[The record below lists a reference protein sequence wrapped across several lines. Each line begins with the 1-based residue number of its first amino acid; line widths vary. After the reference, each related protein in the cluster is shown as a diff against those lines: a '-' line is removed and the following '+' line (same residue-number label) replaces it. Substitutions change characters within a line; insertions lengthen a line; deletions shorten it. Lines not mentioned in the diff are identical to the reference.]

1 MQVLTQYSQD
11 FPEAIAALEEAQRNA
26 QVRRERLANENAT
39 LSIGIM
45 GQVKAGKS
53 SFLNSL
59 LFNGQS
65 LLPEAATPKTANLT
79 RIRYADK
86 PKFIAHFYKPADW
99 AEIEKQ
105 AKSDGL
111 DERTKAAQELVKS
124 AKASGDDINKLLVQ
138 GKFEIEADNL
148 DSLLGQLN
156 EYTGSDGRLTALV
169 AETEL
174 SLPVDLLKDV
184 EIVDT
189 PGMNDPVLSR
199 TEKTREYMARCDVVF
214 FLSRASQFLDASD
227 QHLIA
232 SQLPQNGIKRL
243 IVVAAQFDMAI
254 LDDGFNRK
262 NLEACTSRLKERL
275 ARHAEK
281 IFTNLATQNEQIDKP
296 KIAELLRSLDAPIF
310 TSTHAWQIANTAQ
323 GVWPVGVKHT
333 HKELCELA
341 QDSWNTELSEQD
353 WQKLANWEPLTSGLE
368 KSRQERDIILAA
380 QRDSVEKE
388 IQEQEADLLRQLCEQ
403 AEARKHALESND
415 LHSLAEQE
423 ETQQAQ
429 VDKISQV
436 LSSYLRGTINQTSK
450 REQELLAEM
459 NTSAQRAGNLQERT
473 GYKKERN
480 SYKVSDSTWYK
491 PWTWGSSHTESY
503 STTSSYS
510 YLAVSDALENLRFY
524 VQNTRTQ
531 MLAAFDDL
539 IAPSTISAGLRRELL
554 RSIDPNSPDF
564 DAKGLRALVESS
576 LTGLKLPK
584 LDFQEPDLESVF
596 AGFSGEV
603 KSSSDMAS
611 LREKLN
617 TEVNAINSQLAR
629 SLTQAV
635 KEASATLE
643 TIAGQLNSKLTERLA
658 DELSRL
664 RADMAD
670 KEENISK
677 INNLL
682 IAISKSL

>member
-1 MQVLTQYSQD
+1 MQVLTQYSKD

-26 QVRRERLANENAT
+26 QVRRDRLANENAT

-79 RIRYADK
+79 RIRYAEK
-86 PKFIAHFYKPADW
+86 PKFIAHFYKPQDW

-124 AKASGDDINKLLVQ
+124 AKASGDDINKLLAQ
-138 GKFEIEADNL
+138 GKLEFEADDL
-148 DSLLGQLN
+148 EGLLGLLN

-174 SLPVDLLKDV
+174 SLPVELLKDV

-281 IFTNLATQNEQIDKP
+281 IFTNLAAQNEQIGKP
-296 KIAELLRSLDAPIF
+296 KVAELLSGLDAPIF
-310 TSTHAWQIANTAQ
+310 ASTHAWQIANTAKE
-323 GVWPVGVKHT
+323 VWPAGVKHT

-341 QDSWNTELSEQD
+341 QDCWNTELSEQD
-353 WQKLANWEPLTSGLE
+353 WQELANWKPLTSGLE
-368 KSRQERDIILAA
+368 KSRQEREIILAA

-388 IQEQEADLLRQLCEQ
+388 IQEQEADLLRQLGEQ

-415 LHSLAEQE
+415 LQSLAEQE
-423 ETQQAQ
+423 KTQQAQ

-436 LSSYLRGTINQTSK
+436 LSSYLRSTIDQTSK

-480 SYKVSDSTWYK
+480 SYEVSDSTWYK
-491 PWTWGSSHTESY
+491 PWTWGSTRTESY

-584 LDFQEPDLESVF
+584 LDFQETDLESVF

-603 KSSSDMAS
+603 KSSSDMAN
-611 LREKLN
+611 LRDKLN

-643 TIAGQLNSKLTERLA
+643 AIASQLSTQLTERLA
-658 DELSRL
+658 DELTRL

-670 KEENISK
+670 KEKQLARLKE
-677 INNLL
+677 L
-682 IAISKSL
+682 IQHVSA

>member
-1 MQVLTQYSQD
+1 MEKLINYKSD
-11 FPEAIAALEEAQRNA
+11 FPEAITALEEAQRNA
-26 QVRRERLANENAT
+26 QVRRDRLANENAT

-79 RIRYADK
+79 RIRYAEK
-86 PKFIAHFYKPADW
+86 PKFTAHFYNPKDW
-99 AEIEKQ
+99 LEIENQ

-111 DERTKAAQELVKS
+111 DERTKAAQELVQS
-124 AKASGDDINKLLVQ
+124 AKASGDDINKLLAQ
-138 GKFEIEADNL
+138 GKFELEADNL
-148 DSLLGQLN
+148 ESLLGQLN

-174 SLPVDLLKDV
+174 SLPVDLLKGV

-199 TEKTREYMARCDVVF
+199 TEKTREYMASCDVVF

-262 NLEACTSRLKERL
+262 NFEACTSRLKERL
-275 ARHAEK
+275 ARHADK
-281 IFTNLATQNEQIDKP
+281 IFTDLAAQNEQRGKP
-296 KIAELLRSLDAPIF
+296 KIAELLSNLDAPIF
-310 TSTHAWQIANTAQ
+310 TSTHGWQIANTAPTA
-323 GVWPVGVKHT
+323 WHAGVKHT
-333 HKELCELA
+333 HKELSELA
-341 QDSWNTELSEQD
+341 QDSWNTELSDQD
-353 WQKLANWEPLTSGLE
+353 WQELANWQPLTAGLE
-368 KSRQERDIILAA
+368 KARLEKDEILAT
-380 QRDSVEKE
+380 QRASVEKE
-388 IQEQEADLLRQLCEQ
+388 IQEQTADLLRQLQDQ
-403 AEARKHALESND
+403 AESRKHALQSND
-415 LHSLAEQE
+415 LKSLAEQE
-423 ETQQAQ
+423 KTQQVQ

-436 LSSYLRGTINQTSK
+436 LSDYLLSTIHQTSK
-450 REQELLAEM
+450 REHQLLEEM
-459 NTSAQRAGNLQERT
+459 NVSAQRASNLQERT
-473 GYKKERN
+473 GYKKESN
-480 SYKVSDSTWYK
+480 SYEVKDSTWYK
-491 PWTWGSSHTESY
+491 PWTWFSTSTESY

-510 YLAVSDALENLRFY
+510 YIAVSDALENLRFY

-539 IAPSTISAGLRRELL
+539 IAPNTISAGLRRELL
-554 RSIDPNSPDF
+554 RTIDPSSPDF

-584 LDFQEPDLESVF
+584 LDFQEPDLDSVF
-596 AGFSGEV
+596 TDFSGEV
-603 KSSSDMAS
+603 KNDIDMTN
-611 LREKLN
+611 LREKLKV
-617 TEVNAINSQLAR
+617 EVNAINNQLAS

-635 KEASATLE
+635 KETSATLE
-643 TIAGQLNSKLTERLA
+643 AIASQLNAKLTERLT
-658 DELSRL
+658 DELARL

-677 INNLL
+677 INSLL
-682 IAISKSL
+682 TAISKPL